1 MEFEVVEINA
11 AADQRDYALVMS
23 MVPTT
28 TMHSEKLDNPL
39 EFAGV
44 EMETDFSLRYLPL
57 CCFKPPL
64 GLYLYDFMHM
74 DLARGFA
81 SSCWCLKTDE
91 LSC

>member
-1 MEFEVVEINA
+1 
-11 AADQRDYALVMS
+11 
-23 MVPTT
+23 
-28 TMHSEKLDNPL
+28 MHSEKLDNPL

-44 EMETDFSLRYLPL
+44 EMETDFSLRYLAL
-57 CCFKPPL
+57 CCFKAPL

-81 SSCWCLKTDE
+81 CSCWCLKTDE